1 MSLISCVQTAMQVS
15 TFSATSK
22 TMILRWTKVPGATS
36 YKITVALKSSPSSPV
51 AFATFGPNTVMG
63 SVNSLSPNN
72 VYIFT
77 VEGLDDNQMAIG
89 SAALEQPT
97 SKQPMFY

>member
-1 MSLISCVQTAMQVS
+1 MQMSM
-15 TFSATSK
+15 FSATSK
-22 TMILRWTKVPGATS
+22 TMILRWTKVTGATS

-72 VYIFT
+72 IYIFT
-77 VEGLDDNQMAIG
+77 VEGLDDNQITLS
-89 SAALEQPT
+89 SAALEQST
-97 SKQPMFY
+97 SEQHFHV